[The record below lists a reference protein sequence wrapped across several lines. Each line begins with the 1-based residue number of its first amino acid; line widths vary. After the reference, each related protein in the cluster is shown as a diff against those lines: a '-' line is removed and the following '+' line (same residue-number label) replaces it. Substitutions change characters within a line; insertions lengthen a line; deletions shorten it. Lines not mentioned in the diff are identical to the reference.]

1 MLRID
6 IAIKET
12 ASVISKNIDRF
23 DDSERGLLS
32 QNILAQLRNLVEY
45 IAQKIYSNGQDIDP
59 NNYSDKKEA
68 WEYIKSKGSF
78 DFLHKFHGLLQ
89 KSVSHYTIDENGSER
104 LMLKYYEYLLK
115 IKLFL
120 SRNYG
125 LDILVNLED
134 FPLNLDEKLTEYY
147 EKISLKINSYHINDT
162 YSDYNDRYYIQKIKP
177 FFVKEEIYY
186 EVTFTIAN
194 DKVSKFDRIIAFT
207 RHDIL
212 DNYAVKLRIR
222 EDYID
227 ILNSR
232 MPIKIIDN
240 WEVSIRNCEFKNFSK
255 IFNMQS
261 VHSNS
266 NEYSLIMKYLTYNKI
281 DFVDIVRLSDNYF
294 YHFKNQITSQARTAN
309 FINILEVCRNLI
321 RNNLAG
327 GNVISYLL
335 YKLNNKVIKSQ
346 FNNASCYKLSN
357 LNLNMGCLPF
367 DKMPF
372 TTSLISHN
380 PKVHD
385 LFNCINPSNREHEF
399 LARFIKNNAEK
410 KGILFTKLEEISN
423 FSNIQELM
431 KKYNSNVYYKHTN
444 RKLFEYKGFIY
455 IKEYVDNCID
465 IILEIKKYANEK
477 IEGYTNSVISWL
489 NDSSYKIDCNEKL
502 ELLKNMFS
510 ESRVALIYG
519 AAGTGKSTIINHIS
533 NFWNDKEKIYLANTN
548 PAVNNLKRRV
558 TTKNSYFMTVSKFLS
573 KRNNHTSCDLLVI
586 DECSTISNQDMVSIL
601 RKVDCK
607 MLVLVGDVFQI
618 ESILFGNWFDIIRRF
633 VNQSAILE
641 LKTPYRTTNEKLLT
655 IWNRVRELDI
665 AILEPMVKEN
675 YSVRLD
681 KSVLDQPND
690 DEIILCLN
698 YDGIYGI
705 NNINH
710 FLQSNN
716 PNQPVLWGVHDYKVN
731 DPILFNESERFTPL
745 IHNNMKGKIVDINK
759 TESEIFF
766 TIELDIGINE
776 IDADGYDFE
785 LLSNK
790 NSKHSI
796 IKFSVKKYPD
806 TDEDDDSF
814 DKLVPFQV
822 AYAVSIHKSQGLE
835 YKSVKIIITNELE
848 ELVSHSIFYTA
859 ITRAKENLKIYWSP
873 ETEKVILSSFEKRD
887 FSRDIGLLKGMI
899 NSQGNSRVL

>member
-1 MLRID
+1 MLKID
-6 IAIKET
+6 VAIKET

-59 NNYSDKKEA
+59 NNYSHKKEA
-68 WEYIKSKGSF
+68 WEYIKSQGSF
-78 DFLHKFHGLLQ
+78 DFLHKFHSLLQ

-104 LMLKYYEYLLK
+104 LMLKYYEYLLR
-115 IKLFL
+115 IKSFL
-120 SRNYG
+120 RKEYG
-125 LDILVNLED
+125 LDVLYNIEK
-134 FPLNLDEKLTEYY
+134 FPLNLDKKLTEYY
-147 EKISLKINSYHINDT
+147 EKISLKINAVHTNNT
-162 YSDYNDRYYIQKIKP
+162 YSDYNHRYYIQKIKP
-177 FFVKEEIYY
+177 FFVKQEIYY

-232 MPIKIIDN
+232 MSIKIIDN

-261 VHSNS
+261 VHFSS
-266 NEYSLIMKYLTYNKI
+266 NEYSLIMKYLTHNKV
-281 DFVDIVRLSDNYF
+281 DFIDIVRLSDNYF
-294 YHFKNQITSQARTAN
+294 YDFKNQITSQVRTSN
-309 FINILEVCRNLI
+309 FINMLEVCRNLI

-335 YKLNNKVIKSQ
+335 YKLNNKVIKNQ
-346 FNNASCYKLSN
+346 FNNASCHELSN
-357 LNLNMGCLPF
+357 LNLSWGCIPF

-385 LFNCINPSNREHEF
+385 LFHCINPSNREHEF

-410 KGILFTKLEEISN
+410 KGILFTELKEISA
-423 FSNIQELM
+423 FSNVQELM
-431 KKYNSNVYYKHTN
+431 NKYNSNVYYKHTN

-455 IKEYVDNCID
+455 IGEYVNNCID
-465 IILEIKKYANEK
+465 IILKIKEYANEK

-489 NDSSYKIDCNEKL
+489 NDSSYKIDCDEKL
-502 ELLKNMFS
+502 KLLKNMFS
-510 ESRVALIYG
+510 QSRVALIYG
-519 AAGTGKSTIINHIS
+519 AAGTGKSTVINHIS
-533 NFWNDKEKIYLANTN
+533 HFWNDKSKIYLANTN

-558 TTKNSYFMTVSKFLS
+558 TTKNSDFMTISKFLS
-573 KRNNHTSCDLLVI
+573 RKNNNISCYLLVI

-601 RKVDCK
+601 SKVDCK

-618 ESILFGNWFDIIRRF
+618 ESILFGNWFDIIRKF

-641 LKTPYRTTNEKLLT
+641 LKTPYRTTNTDLLT
-655 IWNRVRELDI
+655 IWDRVRKLDI
-665 AILEPMVKEN
+665 AILEPMVKAR
-675 YSVRLD
+675 YSANLD
-681 KSVLDQPND
+681 ESVLEQPND

-710 FLQSNN
+710 VLQSNN
-716 PNQPVLWGVHDYKVN
+716 PNQPILWGIHNYKVN

-745 IHNNMKGKIVDINK
+745 IHNNMKGKIIDIDK
-759 TESEIFF
+759 TENEIFF
-766 TIELDIGINE
+766 TIELDISINE
-776 IDADGYDFE
+776 MDADGYDFE
-785 LLSNK
+785 LLSNENSK
-790 NSKHSI
+790 NSM

-835 YKSVKIIITNELE
+835 YKSVKIIIANELE
-848 ELVSHSIFYTA
+848 ELISHSIFYTA
-859 ITRAKENLKIYWSP
+859 ITRAKENLRIYWSP

-899 NSQGNSRVL
+899 NSQDNCREL

>member
-1 MLRID
+1 MLKID

-78 DFLHKFHGLLQ
+78 DFLHKFHSLLQ

-104 LMLKYYEYLLK
+104 LMLKYYEYLLR
-115 IKLFL
+115 IKSFL
-120 SRNYG
+120 RKKYG
-125 LDILVNLED
+125 LDILYNIEE

-147 EKISLKINSYHINDT
+147 EKISLKINADHINDT

-177 FFVKEEIYY
+177 FFVKQEIYY

-232 MPIKIIDN
+232 MSIKIIDN

-294 YHFKNQITSQARTAN
+294 YDFKNQITSQVRTTN

-346 FNNASCYKLSN
+346 FNNAPCHKLSN
-357 LNLNMGCLPF
+357 LNLSWGCIPF

-410 KGILFTKLEEISN
+410 KGVLFTKLEEISG

-431 KKYNSNVYYKHTN
+431 KKYNSNVYHKHTN
-444 RKLFEYKGFIY
+444 RNLVEYKGFIY

-477 IEGYTNSVISWL
+477 VEGYTNSVISWL
-489 NDSSYKIDCNEKL
+489 NDGSYKIDCNEKL

-510 ESRVALIYG
+510 QSRVALIYG
-519 AAGTGKSTIINHIS
+519 AAGTGKSTVINHIS

-558 TTKNSYFMTVSKFLS
+558 TTKNSYFMTISKFLS

-601 RKVDCK
+601 RKVDYK

-641 LKTPYRTTNEKLLT
+641 LKTPYRTTNENLLT

-716 PNQPVLWGVHDYKVN
+716 PNQPVLWGIHDYKVN

-766 TIELDIGINE
+766 TIELDISINE

-790 NSKHSI
+790 NSKNSI

-806 TDEDDDSF
+806 TDKDDDSF

-899 NSQGNSRVL
+899 NSQGNSREL